1 MLAAPHSD
9 LLAGPVIA
17 RHYGAGGA
25 GPQPGA
31 PINLVNGTIDAL
43 WHVDYVVRE
52 KHGHAFEPYAGPFK
66 GPLTV
71 AVLMFEPR
79 RFIRGHD
86 SNCCTLR
93 GGNSWLT
100 I

>member
-1 MLAAPHSD
+1 MQE
-9 LLAGPVIA
+9 
-17 RHYGAGGA
+17 GA

-31 PINLVNGTIDAL
+31 TINLVNGTIDAL
-43 WHVDYVVRE
+43 WYVRDYVVRE

-66 GPLTV
+66 GALTV